1 MRTPFAVLLLIL
13 WPVVGL
19 AAEPP
24 RVLDLEHANVLDI
37 QDAFDHGL
45 TAERLVEAYLARI
58 EAYDQQGP
66 AINAILTLNPAAL
79 ETARALDAERAEHGP
94 RSPLHGIPIIV
105 KDNID
110 TEDLTTTGGAR
121 AFADLP
127 PPPRDAFVIKRLRAA
142 GAIILAKTN
151 LDEFARGG
159 TGTSSLGGQVLNAYH
174 LERIPGGSSSGSG
187 QGVAALF
194 AQIGIGTETGSS
206 IRNPSTKANI
216 VGFSPSH
223 GLVSRGGIIPIS
235 VNYDRAG
242 PMTRN
247 VTDAAITMAIMAG
260 TDMVD
265 LFSFEGLGH
274 TPDDHY
280 RASLRDGGLDGARIG
295 VLRDLFGSTE
305 ADEPAVALMD
315 AALEAMEEHGAV
327 IIDPLPNGGN
337 DLWTLVDQTRYNR
350 AENRPAMEYYFKLR
364 GPDFP
369 FTSLMDLVADGCI
382 LGRLVERYE
391 IDHEQPEITGNA
403 VYIARHRDRQ
413 ILRQHVHDL
422 MDKWQVDIVVYPH
435 ETLPVRTIEEAVPD
449 GGATPLDLHDIGGPG
464 YGNRISTAT
473 GMPTM
478 TLPAGFSDDGV
489 PVGIEF
495 LARLYDEATLIRL
508 AYAYERAAPHRR
520 LPPTTPPIGVERL
533 RY

>member
-1 MRTPFAVLLLIL
+1 MRNIYPGLLLAL
-13 WPVVGL
+13 LLTAGAL
-19 AAEPP
+19 ADEQ
-24 RVLDLEHANVLDI
+24 RVLDLEYASVLDI

-66 AINAILTLNPAAL
+66 AINAILTLNPDAL
-79 ETARALDAERAEHGP
+79 DTARALDAERAERGA
-94 RSPLHGIPIIV
+94 RSPLHGIPVIV

-110 TEDLTTTGGAR
+110 TADMPTTGGAQ

-127 PPPRDAFVIKRLRAA
+127 PPPRDAFLIERLRAA

-174 LERIPGGSSSGSG
+174 LERIPGGSSSGSA

-206 IRNPSTKANI
+206 IRNPSTKGNV

-242 PMTRN
+242 PITRN
-247 VTDAAITMAIMAG
+247 VTDAAITMAIIAG

-274 TPDDHY
+274 TPDDLY
-280 RASLRDGGLDGARIG
+280 RSSLRDGGLKGARIG
-295 VLRDLFGSTE
+295 VLRDLFGSSE
-305 ADEPAVALMD
+305 EDAPAVALMD
-315 AALEAMEEHGAV
+315 AALEAMEEAGAV
-327 IIDPLPNGGN
+327 IIDPLPNSGN
-337 DLWTLVDQTRYNR
+337 DLWALVDQTRYDR
-350 AENRPAMEYYFKLR
+350 AENRPAMEYYFMLR
-364 GPDFP
+364 GPGFP
-369 FTSLMDLVADGCI
+369 FTSLLDLVADGGI
-382 LGRLVERYE
+382 LGRLEERYE

-403 VYIARHRDRQ
+403 VYTARHRDRT
-413 ILRQHVHDL
+413 ILREHVQGL

-449 GGATPLDLHDIGGPG
+449 GGATPLNLHDIGGPG

-478 TLPAGFSDDGV
+478 TLPAGFNTDGV

-495 LARLYDEATLIRL
+495 MARLYDEATLIRL
-508 AYAYERAAPHRR
+508 AYAYERTAPHRR

-533 RY
+533 GY